1 MTETPDPS
9 RDHRPFMRISDRL
22 MDAFE
27 EAIDQRE
34 LEIAEVLHSA
44 LELVMTRRAGPQD
57 VEKRD
62 IPYDMLD
69 SYEKLE
75 DLRRSVAAEGDRG

>member
-1 MTETPDPS
+1 
-9 RDHRPFMRISDRL
+9 MRISDRL